1 MSTQKESK
9 ISESFKVVYS
19 TYGTETYWVR
29 ASDEAE
35 LDAIGAYDCEQIDYQ
50 TEWNDSEH
58 DCNIRYLSS
67 DEDNERLEL
76 HEMWKNGETKNGEQY
91 YVKGIREMDV
101 FTFTH
106 EHHGAIFENCRFD
119 AFSNWDGV
127 DFDQITFINCEFPSN
142 MVGIRDNC
150 KGLIEET
157 IAEKGTLMF
166 ERDREWNYDT
176 HQYDWSYE
184 PVVVMKYEI
193 KKLGHQPVRT
203 KFLAIKNN
211 GDTLNYA
218 GNIVDEE
225 TMKKDKSSP
234 YSLRRLA

>member
-1 MSTQKESK
+1 MSTQRESK
-9 ISESFKVVYS
+9 VDESWKVVHS

-29 ASDEAE
+29 AKDECE
-35 LDAIGAYDCEQIDYQ
+35 LDAEGVYDLEQIDHQ

-67 DEDNERLEL
+67 DEDRERLEL
-76 HEMWKNGETKNGEQY
+76 HKMWKNGETKHGEQY
-91 YVKGIREMDV
+91 YVKGIREMDNV
-101 FTFTH
+101 TFTH
-106 EHHGAIFENCRFD
+106 EHHGAIFENCYFGSHLC
-119 AFSNWDGV
+119 FDGV
-127 DFDQITFINCEFPSN
+127 DFDQITFVNCEFHSRMTN
-142 MVGIRDNC
+142 IRNNC

-176 HQYDWSYE
+176 HQYDWSHK

-193 KKLGHQPVRT
+193 KKIGHQPVRT
-203 KFLAIKNN
+203 KFFALGSN
-211 GDTLNYA
+211 GETLNYA

-234 YSLRRLA
+234 SGLRRLV